1 MYSSDSTAQ
10 KKQEKPIKRSG
21 RRGGSTKPGELHEV
35 TQERA
40 IQQYAYSP
48 NVIEEF
54 SEGEDIQV
62 IPDRPVLYSYSCSS
76 PEPMNPIFFYVL
88 GISLVVGTSVL
99 LTYVQNKT
107 AKWLTPQKPDS
118 TTPERGSVERLEKP
132 SSEGKGEDGLAT
144 PQFLLDTFKS
154 YKSKVI
160 SKKKATYIL
169 TRYYHVSEAT
179 ALELLDG

>member
-144 PQFLLDTFKS
+144 PQFLLDTLNLI
-154 YKSKVI
+154 KV
-160 SKKKATYIL
+160 K
-169 TRYYHVSEAT
+169 
-179 ALELLDG
+179 